1 MGWSKVVKDARPPLA
16 VRENPRYFKVFSQ
29 ILISGSDGKKKK
41 KICLQYG
48 RPGFDPWRREWQ
60 PTSVFLLGELHGQR
74 SLVGY
79 SPRCHN

>member
-41 KICLQYG
+41 
-48 RPGFDPWRREWQ
+48 
-60 PTSVFLLGELHGQR
+60 
-74 SLVGY
+74 
-79 SPRCHN
+79 